1 MLFPCIAWRASRRA
15 EDPAGYIRKE
25 ELEEF

>member
-1 MLFPCIAWRASRRA
+1 MLFPCIVWRASGRT